1 MGIRRVSEENT
12 FHRRYVMESFKYW
25 SMSAEDVMKNL
36 NSMPAGLTSK
46 EAALRL
52 KKHGEN
58 VIKKKKQ
65 DTQLILFLNQF
76 RNPIIIILIVA
87 TAISGVTGE
96 LTDALIIATIILA
109 SAILSFIQEYSAGN
123 AIEELRA
130 KVQAR
135 ALVLRDGKF
144 TEISSRGIVP
154 GDIVRVSSGSLIP
167 ADARILECSDFFV
180 TQAVLTGESVPS
192 EKTPEIADE
201 DAGIQDR
208 RNCVFMG
215 TNVQS
220 GSAVVLVTATGEN
233 TNFGAIAKNLSLRPP
248 ETEFERGV
256 RHFGYLLTQIMLV
269 LTLSV
274 FAINVIME
282 RPAIEALL
290 FSVALA
296 VGITPQLLPAII
308 SITLSRGS
316 RSMAEEGVIV
326 RRLTAIENFGSMDV
340 LCTDK
345 TGTLTEGTIRLDGAF
360 DLDGEASESVFRL
373 AYLNASLQTG
383 MENSLDKAVSEA
395 RNLDISN
402 IVKKG
407 EIPFDFTRERL
418 SVIVEEDSRYTL
430 ITKGAFSTVLN
441 ICTQV
446 EHKKVI
452 KDLDDVDLRNI
463 QQLYE
468 TWSSQGIR
476 VLGIAIRSVELKEK
490 YSVEDENQMVFAGFL
505 LLFDHPKQDVIQ
517 TISNLEKNGVSLRV
531 ITGDNK
537 LTAVH
542 TVESVGI
549 KIRGVITGSDLM
561 KMSDESLWNKV
572 ENTTVFAEVD
582 PNQKERIILALKKNR
597 HVVGYMGDGINDIP
611 ALHAADVSISVDN
624 AVDVARESADF
635 VLMEKSLK
643 SLNRGIELGRITFGN
658 TLKYILVT
666 TSANFGNMFSMAGV
680 SLFLPFL
687 PLLPKQILLIN
698 FLTDFPAITIAN
710 DRVDEEELQKPR
722 RWDIGTI
729 RNFMFTFGFISS
741 VFDYV
746 TFAVLFIGFKAQ
758 PEIFQSGWFTV
769 SVLTELLIL
778 MVMRTHKP
786 FFMSRPAPLL
796 LYSSIAVGA
805 VTLILPYTPLSRFL
819 NIEPVGLSIMAAL
832 IAISAAY
839 IVTTEIAK
847 HFFYRHEK

>member
-1 MGIRRVSEENT
+1 MGIKRVSEENA
-12 FHRRYVMESFKYW
+12 FHRRYTMEEFKYW
-25 SMSAEDVMKNL
+25 SMPAEDVLKNL
-36 NSMPAGLTSK
+36 NSTPAGLTSN

-109 SAILSFIQEYSAGN
+109 SAVLSFIQEYSAGN

-154 GDIVRVSSGSLIP
+154 GDIVRLSSGSLIP

-201 DAGIQDR
+201 DSGIQDR

-383 MENSLDKAVSEA
+383 MENSLDKAVSES

-418 SVIVEEDSRYTL
+418 SVIVEEESRYTL
-430 ITKGAFSTVLN
+430 ITKGAFSKVLN

-446 EHKKVI
+446 EHKNVI
-452 KDLDDVDLRNI
+452 KDMDDVDLRNI

-476 VLGIAIRSVELKEK
+476 VLGIAIRKVELKEK
-490 YSVEDENQMVFAGFL
+490 YSVEDENHMVFAGFL

-710 DRVDEEELQKPR
+710 DKVDDEELQKPR
-722 RWDIGTI
+722 RWDIGMI

>member
-36 NSMPAGLTSK
+36 NSTPAGLTSK

-109 SAILSFIQEYSAGN
+109 SAVLSFIQEYSAGN

-383 MENSLDKAVSEA
+383 MENSLDKAVSES

-418 SVIVEEDSRYTL
+418 SVIVEEESRYTL
-430 ITKGAFSTVLN
+430 ITKGAFSKVLN

-446 EHKKVI
+446 ERNKVI
-452 KDLDDVDLRNI
+452 RDLDDVDLRNI

-476 VLGIAIRSVELKEK
+476 VLGISTRSVELKEK

>member
-36 NSMPAGLTSK
+36 NSTPAGLTSK

-109 SAILSFIQEYSAGN
+109 SAVLSFIQEYSAGN

-256 RHFGYLLTQIMLV
+256 RHFGYLLTQIMLL

-383 MENSLDKAVSEA
+383 MENSLDKAVSES

-418 SVIVEEDSRYTL
+418 SVIVEEESRYTL
-430 ITKGAFSTVLN
+430 ITKGAFSKVLN

-476 VLGIAIRSVELKEK
+476 VLGISTRSVELKEK
-490 YSVEDENQMVFAGFL
+490 YSIEDENQMVFAGFL

-722 RWDIGTI
+722 RWDIGMI

>member
-36 NSMPAGLTSK
+36 NSTPAGLTSK

-109 SAILSFIQEYSAGN
+109 SAVLSFIQEYSAGN

-256 RHFGYLLTQIMLV
+256 RHFGYLLTQIMLL

-383 MENSLDKAVSEA
+383 MENSLDKAVSES

-418 SVIVEEDSRYTL
+418 SVIVEEESRYTL
-430 ITKGAFSTVLN
+430 ITKGAFSKVLN

-446 EHKKVI
+446 ERNKVI
-452 KDLDDVDLRNI
+452 RDLDDVDLRNI

-476 VLGIAIRSVELKEK
+476 VLGISTRSVELKEK

>member
-1 MGIRRVSEENT
+1 MEE
-12 FHRRYVMESFKYW
+12 FKYW
-25 SMSAEDVMKNL
+25 NMTSEEVLEYMESDRQ
-36 NSMPAGLTSK
+36 GLTQD
-46 EAALRL
+46 EAEARI
-52 KKHGEN
+52 KKYGEN

-65 DTQLILFLNQF
+65 ATQLMLFLSQF

-96 LTDALIIATIILA
+96 LTDALIIATIIFA
-109 SAILSFIQEYSAGN
+109 SAVLSFIQEYSAGN

-154 GDIVRVSSGSLIP
+154 GDIVRLSSGSLIP

-192 EKTPEIADE
+192 EKTLEIADE

-233 TNFGAIAKNLSLRPP
+233 TNFGGIAKNLSLRPP

-274 FAINVIME
+274 FAINVIMN

-345 TGTLTEGTIRLDGAF
+345 TGTLTEGMIRLDGAF
-360 DLDGEASESVFRL
+360 DLDGEASEPVFRL
-373 AYLNASLQTG
+373 AYLNARLQTG
-383 MENSLDKAVSEA
+383 MENSLDKAVSES
-395 RNLDISN
+395 RDLDISN

-430 ITKGAFSTVLN
+430 ITKGAFSKVLN

-446 EHKKVI
+446 EYKNVI
-452 KDLDDVDLRNI
+452 KDMDDVDLRKI

-476 VLGIAIRSVELKEK
+476 VLGIAIRDVELKEK
-490 YSVEDENQMVFAGFL
+490 YSVEDENHMIFAGFL
-505 LLFDHPKQDVIQ
+505 LLFDHPKQDVMK
-517 TISNLEKNGVSLRV
+517 TITNLEKNGVSLRV

-549 KIRGVITGSDLM
+549 KIRDVLTGSDLM

-710 DRVDEEELQKPR
+710 DRVDDEELQKPR
-722 RWDIGTI
+722 RWDIGMI

-805 VTLILPYTPLSRFL
+805 FTLILPYMPFSRFL

-847 HFFYRHEK
+847 HFFYRNEK

>member
-109 SAILSFIQEYSAGN
+109 SAVLSFIQEYSAGN

-256 RHFGYLLTQIMLV
+256 RHFGYLLTQIMLL

>member
-36 NSMPAGLTSK
+36 NSTPAGLTSK

-109 SAILSFIQEYSAGN
+109 SAVLSFIQEYSAGN

-383 MENSLDKAVSEA
+383 MENSLDKAVSES

-418 SVIVEEDSRYTL
+418 SVIVEEESRYTL
-430 ITKGAFSTVLN
+430 ITKGAFSKVLN

-446 EHKKVI
+446 ERNKVI
-452 KDLDDVDLRNI
+452 RDLDDVDLRNI

-476 VLGIAIRSVELKEK
+476 VLGISTRSVELKEK
-490 YSVEDENQMVFAGFL
+490 YSIEDENQMVFAGFL

-722 RWDIGTI
+722 RWDIGMI

>member
-109 SAILSFIQEYSAGN
+109 SAVLSFIQEYSAGN

-256 RHFGYLLTQIMLV
+256 RHFGYLLTQIMLL

-383 MENSLDKAVSEA
+383 MENSLDKAVSES
-395 RNLDISN
+395 RNLDI
-402 IVKKG
+402 
-407 EIPFDFTRERL
+407 T
-418 SVIVEEDSRYTL
+418 
-430 ITKGAFSTVLN
+430 
-441 ICTQV
+441 
-446 EHKKVI
+446 
-452 KDLDDVDLRNI
+452 
-463 QQLYE
+463 
-468 TWSSQGIR
+468 
-476 VLGIAIRSVELKEK
+476 
-490 YSVEDENQMVFAGFL
+490 
-505 LLFDHPKQDVIQ
+505 
-517 TISNLEKNGVSLRV
+517 
-531 ITGDNK
+531 
-537 LTAVH
+537 
-542 TVESVGI
+542 
-549 KIRGVITGSDLM
+549 
-561 KMSDESLWNKV
+561 
-572 ENTTVFAEVD
+572 
-582 PNQKERIILALKKNR
+582 
-597 HVVGYMGDGINDIP
+597 
-611 ALHAADVSISVDN
+611 
-624 AVDVARESADF
+624 
-635 VLMEKSLK
+635 
-643 SLNRGIELGRITFGN
+643 
-658 TLKYILVT
+658 
-666 TSANFGNMFSMAGV
+666 
-680 SLFLPFL
+680 
-687 PLLPKQILLIN
+687 
-698 FLTDFPAITIAN
+698 
-710 DRVDEEELQKPR
+710 
-722 RWDIGTI
+722 
-729 RNFMFTFGFISS
+729 
-741 VFDYV
+741 
-746 TFAVLFIGFKAQ
+746 
-758 PEIFQSGWFTV
+758 
-769 SVLTELLIL
+769 
-778 MVMRTHKP
+778 
-786 FFMSRPAPLL
+786 
-796 LYSSIAVGA
+796 
-805 VTLILPYTPLSRFL
+805 
-819 NIEPVGLSIMAAL
+819 
-832 IAISAAY
+832 
-839 IVTTEIAK
+839 
-847 HFFYRHEK
+847 

>member
-109 SAILSFIQEYSAGN
+109 SAVLSFIQEYSAGN

-256 RHFGYLLTQIMLV
+256 RHFGYLLTQIMLL

-383 MENSLDKAVSEA
+383 MENSLDKAVSES

-418 SVIVEEDSRYTL
+418 SVIVEEESRYTL
-430 ITKGAFSTVLN
+430 ITKGAFSKVLN

-446 EHKKVI
+446 ERNKVI
-452 KDLDDVDLRNI
+452 RDLDDVDLRNI

-476 VLGIAIRSVELKEK
+476 VLGISTRSVELKEK
-490 YSVEDENQMVFAGFL
+490 YSIEDENQMVFAGFL

>member
-109 SAILSFIQEYSAGN
+109 SAVLSFIQEYSAGN

>member
-109 SAILSFIQEYSAGN
+109 SAVLSFIQEYSAGN
-123 AIEELRA
+123 AIEELGA

-383 MENSLDKAVSEA
+383 MENSLDKAVSES

-418 SVIVEEDSRYTL
+418 SVIVEEESRYTL
-430 ITKGAFSTVLN
+430 IPKGAFSKVLN

-446 EHKKVI
+446 ERNKVI
-452 KDLDDVDLRNI
+452 RDLDDVDLRNI

-476 VLGIAIRSVELKEK
+476 VLGISTRSVELKEK
-490 YSVEDENQMVFAGFL
+490 YSIEDENQMVFAGFL

-722 RWDIGTI
+722 RWDIGMI

>member
-1 MGIRRVSEENT
+1 MEE
-12 FHRRYVMESFKYW
+12 FKYW
-25 SMSAEDVMKNL
+25 NMTSEEVLEYMESDRQ
-36 NSMPAGLTSK
+36 GLTQD
-46 EAALRL
+46 EAEARI
-52 KKHGEN
+52 KKYGEN

-65 DTQLILFLNQF
+65 ATQLMLFLSQF

-96 LTDALIIATIILA
+96 LTDALIIATIIFA
-109 SAILSFIQEYSAGN
+109 SAVLSFIQEYSAGN

-154 GDIVRVSSGSLIP
+154 GDIVRLSSGSLIP

-192 EKTPEIADE
+192 EKTLEIADE

-233 TNFGAIAKNLSLRPP
+233 TNFGGIAKNLSLRPP

-274 FAINVIME
+274 FAINVIMN

-360 DLDGEASESVFRL
+360 DLDGEASEPVFRL
-373 AYLNASLQTG
+373 AYLNARLQTG
-383 MENSLDKAVSEA
+383 MENSLDKAVSES
-395 RNLDISN
+395 RDLDISN

-430 ITKGAFSTVLN
+430 ITKGAFSKVLN

-446 EHKKVI
+446 EYKNVI
-452 KDLDDVDLRNI
+452 KDMDDVDLRKI

-476 VLGIAIRSVELKEK
+476 VLGIAIRDVELKEK
-490 YSVEDENQMVFAGFL
+490 YSVEDENHMIFAGFL
-505 LLFDHPKQDVIQ
+505 LLFDHPKQDVMK
-517 TISNLEKNGVSLRV
+517 TITNLEKNGVSLRV

-549 KIRGVITGSDLM
+549 KIRDVLTGSDLM

-710 DRVDEEELQKPR
+710 DRVDDEELQKPR
-722 RWDIGTI
+722 RWDIGMI

-805 VTLILPYTPLSRFL
+805 FTLILPYMPFSRFL

-847 HFFYRHEK
+847 HFFYRNEK